1 MLRSLYSGIS
11 GMKANQTKLDVIG
24 NNISNVG
31 TTAFKANRVKFQ
43 DLLSQSVNV
52 AMAPMENQGGVNPS
66 QVGMGVQI
74 AGIDTIAKQGN
85 MQPTSRNLDMAID
98 GEGYFIVGKGPTV
111 FDNKITVNNTAGN
124 HNIDGNSLTNSGID
138 AMYTRD
144 GAFGLDNDG
153 NLVTSNGYRVLGYSM
168 ISTRGVTS
176 AGGNSFTIDAGAE
189 NADKGVLGI
198 EFKLGASESASFN
211 ADGTILTLTLSNT
224 KNNYTALD
232 IQNLIKKSTNN
243 VRDYDLSKFSVIAN
257 GTDKIDIDSITK
269 TGAIIGGD
277 NEFTFD
283 IGDENIGKGD
293 LTIKFTTTTGNS
305 VSGQFSNDGKTI
317 ILSLGSSGTY
327 KASDILTAIKGASG
341 TNNTGLD
348 LEEITLTPNGLD
360 EIDPSKATNDIK
372 LISPLKSMYIG
383 TNSID
388 SDGNIHF
395 IDATTE
401 LKAQDTSLKTLRI
414 PDTVIKNGEAMRL
427 ISFSVSADGTIS
439 GILEDGSATSLG
451 QIAMASFKNPEGLT
465 KLGKNLYSA
474 SANSGNAT
482 IKTGVNTA
490 GDDNSK
496 GYGDILQGVLEMSNV
511 DLAEQFTEMIVTSRA
526 FQANG
531 KVITTGD
538 EILQDILNLKR

>member
-269 TGAIIGGD
+269 TGAIIGGN

-395 IDATTE
+395 VDATTE

>member
-269 TGAIIGGD
+269 TGAIIGGN

-360 EIDPSKATNDIK
+360 KIDPSKATNDIK

-395 IDATTE
+395 VDATTE

>member
-395 IDATTE
+395 VDATTE